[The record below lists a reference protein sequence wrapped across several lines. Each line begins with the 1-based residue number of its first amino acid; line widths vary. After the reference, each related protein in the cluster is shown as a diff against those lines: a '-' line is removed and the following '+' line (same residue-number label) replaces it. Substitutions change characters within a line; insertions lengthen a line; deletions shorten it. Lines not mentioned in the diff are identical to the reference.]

1 MQDGDL
7 RVAIATDSD
16 IVMARQEGRRLAARL
31 DFSPSDLTVIAAAI
45 SEIAR
50 NIVTYA
56 TKGEVHF
63 TLIEKNG
70 RQGIVVVAIDQG
82 PGIRDIGQALQDGF
96 STSGSLGLG
105 LPGAKRL
112 MDEFEVQSEPG
123 RGTTVTMRKWA
134 R

>member
-16 IVMARQEGRRLAARL
+16 IVLARQEGRRLAARL

-63 TLIEKNG
+63 TLAEKNG
-70 RQGIVVVAIDQG
+70 RQGIVVVASDQG
-82 PGIRDIGQALQDGF
+82 PGIRDVPQALLDGF

-123 RGTTVTMRKWA
+123 HGTIVTMRKWA

>member
-1 MQDGDL
+1 VPDGDL

-16 IVMARQEGRRLAARL
+16 IVTARQEGRRLAARL
-31 DFSPSDLTVIAAAI
+31 DFSPSDLTVIAAAV

-56 TKGEVHF
+56 TKGEVRF
-63 TLIEKNG
+63 ALVEKNG
-70 RQGIVVVAIDQG
+70 RQGIVVVASDQG

>member
-16 IVMARQEGRRLAARL
+16 IVTARQEGRRLAARL
-31 DFSPSDLTVIAAAI
+31 DFSPSDLTVIAAAV

-56 TKGEVHF
+56 TTGEVRF
-63 TLIEKNG
+63 ALVEKNG
-70 RQGIVVVAIDQG
+70 RQGIVVVASDQG

-123 RGTTVTMRKWA
+123 RGTIVTMRKWA

>member
-1 MQDGDL
+1 MEDGDL

-16 IVMARQEGRRLAARL
+16 IVLARQEGRRLASRL

-56 TKGEVHF
+56 TQGEVQF
-63 TLIEKNG
+63 SLVEKNG
-70 RQGIVVVAIDQG
+70 RHGIVVVASDHG
-82 PGIRDIGQALQDGF
+82 PGIRDVGQALEDGF

-112 MDEFEVQSEPG
+112 MDEFEVQSELG